1 MYILKDLM
9 RYYIII
15 MSLITKAISICLII
29 ICSHFHTNV
38 SAFAPIMLKNHDFSL
53 KNLARNANCC
63 TKPTIE
69 IDTVIINIY
78 GVKNIHMTNS
88 ANYITMTLRD
98 SMKNI
103 FYINEEGDVEKITK
117 NTTFAS
123 NRIKSIFA
131 YELDPDQN
139 IDCILYKQ
147 D

>member
-1 MYILKDLM
+1 
-9 RYYIII
+9 
-15 MSLITKAISICLII
+15 MSLITKAISICFII
-29 ICSHFHTNV
+29 VCSLSHSNV

-63 TKPTIE
+63 IKPTIE